1 MPRTQKFITQL
12 NDYGHVLRFYLTEP
26 DGSAYA
32 IPAEATVTFE
42 AYINDGSALAITDTA
57 HVTIET
63 GRTSCYYTTQSG
75 DISTAGKYWCR
86 MKVNNITSFEA
97 EWTVKAEYPSGE

>member
-1 MPRTQKFITQL
+1 MSRAQKYITQL
-12 NDYGHVLRFYLTEP
+12 GDYGHVLRFYFTEP

-42 AYINDGSALAITDTA
+42 AYVDGGSTLTINDAEN
-57 HVTIET
+57 VTIED
-63 GRTSCYYTTQSG
+63 GRLSCYYTTQSG

-86 MKVNNITSFEA
+86 VKVNNITSHEA
-97 EWTVKAEYPSGE
+97 EWTVRAEYPSGE